1 MIKLAVAVDTWN
13 QHHRFYCSIINHWT
27 KGHQV
32 FTIHCHWQSQRS
44 FSRTNSS
51 SFHRP
56 RHWLLL
62 KATKKLCSVMVKK
75 VMLWWY
81 NSTMDDD
88 ICAHMSAEMVK
99 LIIGKEWHASLQ
111 LKMSKLLKEDEN
123 LIILYFC
130 DVALIVGLIVNT
142 LQLIFYLFVVSVVN

>member
-1 MIKLAVAVDTWN
+1 
-13 QHHRFYCSIINHWT
+13 
-27 KGHQV
+27 
-32 FTIHCHWQSQRS
+32 
-44 FSRTNSS
+44 
-51 SFHRP
+51 
-56 RHWLLL
+56 
-62 KATKKLCSVMVKK
+62 MVKK

-123 LIILYFC
+123 LIIFYFC
-130 DVALIVGLIVNT
+130 EVGLILGLIVNI

>member
-1 MIKLAVAVDTWN
+1 
-13 QHHRFYCSIINHWT
+13 
-27 KGHQV
+27 
-32 FTIHCHWQSQRS
+32 
-44 FSRTNSS
+44 
-51 SFHRP
+51 
-56 RHWLLL
+56 
-62 KATKKLCSVMVKK
+62 MVKK
-75 VMLWWY
+75 VMLWCY

-123 LIILYFC
+123 LIIFYFC
-130 DVALIVGLIVNT
+130 EVGLILGLIVNT